1 MVSLAC
7 LLVLAWTLL
16 ITSSAFAEGEVPA
29 VAPDGGAAAAQTVVA
44 AEPEQTDDVEESEPA
59 ADGSSTEESGTSEEG
74 QDSSSPE
81 DTSDDEVVEDPPA
94 AEESPAEDEA
104 GEPTD
109 EDASDQE
116 DEPGEGESDA
126 ADEAVND
133 DAETGEDDG
142 VPSGEEDGGTS
153 ETEETLDETAVEIVN
168 EEGEA
173 LDMASE
179 EDAELASGGD
189 PYWSVGRQYY
199 SVVESEVDCY
209 PGTSVAEGTCWLS
222 GTPIATALEK
232 IENDGL
238 LPSDRKLYVMA
249 GEYNGDLDFNGNFL
263 SQMNGLI
270 GVDGSAATTING
282 NVTVAYNTGG
292 FTLSGFTINGGVE
305 ITDSMGN
312 VVLEDLNVSNDSGD
326 GIKVYNKEWYYYNEG
341 TGLYEQ
347 GDGPKFNGTVKLEN
361 VNSSNNLGM
370 GAHIWTISH
379 ITVNNSSFNKN
390 GGTDGVDDP
399 VDSLVLDNSWG
410 TGSIYMSGVSAGN
423 NNGTGILVSTGRN
436 AKLEGITASLNTAPS
451 YEADPGEYDYGF
463 GLYLRGNTGKMD
475 LDYIFTIGNEFDGTY
490 VDGYKATILM
500 DNMNAS
506 ANGTYGIEIYTQGS
520 LTINIAEADGNGS
533 DGIFAMV
540 GRTVKLSSIKAIGNN
555 NKGLNIIPY
564 PIWEYDEDLEE
575 YVFTGYMGPTSVT
588 LNSPKYGGATMA
600 NNFSS
605 NGDEGVYIRAKGTV
619 TLTNLDVYD
628 NGAQGIYIDNELYD
642 EDSDRY
648 FGKGNVTINVTID
661 GWYNGVGSNTKGI
674 EIYSLGVV
682 KIYDTSATENT
693 SDGIYVDAQNTIML
707 TDVSAERNGGYGAFL
722 TTLSAAKGR
731 TVTITDS
738 YFKDNSDTGIMVL
751 TAGTINFRGSSA
763 SSNNSPNMGG
773 PLSFPIS
780 IHDIVY
786 STDATESWGFY
797 GNDGDAL
804 SILLE
809 SDDFD
814 FTVTLYDSLNNV
826 IADNSGSAGSSADFS
841 VVLGTDDWYRIEVGQ
856 SGMTGTYGQYTLSVN
871 DVDHEHNIYPGSGA
885 ILDNSAGTKSKVVI
899 STTRYNPQNVFDDN
913 QNYGLKIDSN
923 GSVVIVGA
931 TASHNYTGW
940 SVRSQPGFN
949 RQRRSSG

>member
-1 MVSLAC
+1 M
-7 LLVLAWTLL
+7 
-16 ITSSAFAEGEVPA
+16 
-29 VAPDGGAAAAQTVVA
+29 
-44 AEPEQTDDVEESEPA
+44 
-59 ADGSSTEESGTSEEG
+59 
-74 QDSSSPE
+74 
-81 DTSDDEVVEDPPA
+81 
-94 AEESPAEDEA
+94 
-104 GEPTD
+104 
-109 EDASDQE
+109 
-116 DEPGEGESDA
+116 
-126 ADEAVND
+126 
-133 DAETGEDDG
+133 
-142 VPSGEEDGGTS
+142 
-153 ETEETLDETAVEIVN
+153 
-168 EEGEA
+168 
-173 LDMASE
+173 
-179 EDAELASGGD
+179 
-189 PYWSVGRQYY
+189 
-199 SVVESEVDCY
+199 
-209 PGTSVAEGTCWLS
+209 
-222 GTPIATALEK
+222 
-232 IENDGL
+232 
-238 LPSDRKLYVMA
+238 
-249 GEYNGDLDFNGNFL
+249 
-263 SQMNGLI
+263 
-270 GVDGSAATTING
+270 
-282 NVTVAYNTGG
+282 
-292 FTLSGFTINGGVE
+292 
-305 ITDSMGN
+305 
-312 VVLEDLNVSNDSGD
+312 
-326 GIKVYNKEWYYYNEG
+326 
-341 TGLYEQ
+341 
-347 GDGPKFNGTVKLEN
+347 
-361 VNSSNNLGM
+361 
-370 GAHIWTISH
+370 
-379 ITVNNSSFNKN
+379 
-390 GGTDGVDDP
+390 
-399 VDSLVLDNSWG
+399 
-410 TGSIYMSGVSAGN
+410 
-423 NNGTGILVSTGRN
+423 
-436 AKLEGITASLNTAPS
+436 
-451 YEADPGEYDYGF
+451 
-463 GLYLRGNTGKMD
+463 
-475 LDYIFTIGNEFDGTY
+475 DYIFTIGNEFDGTY

-931 TASHNYTGW
+931 TASHNYTGGLYVVNPDSTG
-940 SVRSQPGFN
+940 SVVLQDKSSEPFSAFDGNGEFGINIQTQGTISLYGVTSASFN
-949 RQRRSSG
+949 SDAGILLVNSFYDDVSGTYIGRGSVTFNMRKNTMSRIEGNNFHGLAVLSNGTINVTNVIANDNGNVGALLVNSFGNGSVNVRTSGTNVVNEFSRNGWGDDITYNHGLYVISCGNISVKDSSANENYDQGAGMLLRNEDAESSRKVQVSGGEVLSNSGYGLQIESKGAVSVMKFTANQNGWNGIDVDACQEDGGVCQGNGYLKLSEVHADENGGAGIQGHAMSTINLSKGIYL